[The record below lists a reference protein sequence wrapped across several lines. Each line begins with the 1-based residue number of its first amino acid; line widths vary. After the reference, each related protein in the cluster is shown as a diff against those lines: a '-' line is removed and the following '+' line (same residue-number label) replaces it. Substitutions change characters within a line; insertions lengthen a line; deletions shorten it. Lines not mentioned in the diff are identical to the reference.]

1 MSSHKIWYSILATAS
16 LFGISCLQDSK
27 EVEVLRYKNR
37 ILLADSLAVEADSAI
52 VTIVVGNAEPIVDKF
67 RKPLNDTLFV
77 EFDVSNG
84 DEITISYQ
92 LFAGDS
98 VLFEDDADFTAGTSV
113 AALEVENKIEVDLVE
128 SSNALSSSEESSSAR
143 SSIKPSSVKVSS
155 SAPISEDVSSSSV
168 SVPSS
173 SLMPISSSAT
183 IVGTSSSKPSSSSV
197 MPIVVSSSIPVSVE
211 ASSSSVPVLSSSVSI
226 SSSNAPSS
234 SSVIFDDT
242 GVYYHGALSTSGNV
256 VKDQNGETFTLRGVT
271 IGYFGL
277 GDDKWWTDAVLTELK
292 TNWKVNAIRILLL
305 KETPSGL
312 SNAAYISHHM
322 PKINEIIQKAINQDL
337 YVVIGYDEGNSATMD
352 PTASNV
358 IFSEI
363 AKVWGGKANL
373 IYELWY
379 GNTGSWSTVKTYVE
393 TILGKIRIEDSNNL
407 VFVTT
412 PNYSQSP
419 DLSVSSKLSDNKVVY
434 QMGYDANS
442 ISLGTATN
450 VVNAALAGGLPVI
463 NSDFVAHGW
472 ACTSAYN
479 PTQAGQW
486 LSFAKSK
493 NIGVFAKILGVQ
505 NNCALLTASATSA
518 GAWAEADLS
527 PWGKQIR
534 DAFIAW

>member
-1 MSSHKIWYSILATAS
+1 MSSPKLWYSILAAGS

-27 EVEVLRYKNR
+27 DVEVLRYKNR
-37 ILLADSLAVEADSAI
+37 IVLADSLATEADSAI
-52 VTIVVGNAEPIVDKF
+52 VTISIGNAEPIVEKF
-67 RKPLNDTLFV
+67 RNPLDDTLFV
-77 EFDVSNG
+77 EFDASNG

-92 LFAGDS
+92 LFSGDS

-113 AALEVENKIEVDLVE
+113 AALEVENKIEVELVQSSNAPSSSVE
-128 SSNALSSSEESSSAR
+128 SSSAHSSTKPSSAKASSSVPASEVARSSSEPKLPTSSSTPVVAPSSSLKSSSSSVTPIVLSSSAPVSVAVSSSSIAAISSSAALSSSN
-143 SSIKPSSVKVSS
+143 
-155 SAPISEDVSSSSV
+155 
-168 SVPSS
+168 
-173 SLMPISSSAT
+173 
-183 IVGTSSSKPSSSSV
+183 G
-197 MPIVVSSSIPVSVE
+197 
-211 ASSSSVPVLSSSVSI
+211 
-226 SSSNAPSS
+226 PSS

-256 VKDQNGETFTLRGVT
+256 VKDKNGANFTLRGIT
-271 IGYFGL
+271 MGYFGL
-277 GDDKWWTDAVLTELK
+277 GDDAWWTDGVLSELK
-292 TNWKVNAIRILLL
+292 TKWKVNAIRLLLL
-305 KETPSGL
+305 KGAPSGL
-312 SNAAYISHHM
+312 SNAAYIAHHM
-322 PKINEIIQKAINQDL
+322 PKINEIIQKAIDHDL
-337 YVVIGYDEGNSATMD
+337 YVVIGYDEGSSTTMD

-358 IFSEI
+358 IFPEI
-363 AKVWGGKANL
+363 AKVWGNKANL

-393 TILGKIRIEDSNNL
+393 TILGKIRVEDPDNL

-419 DLSVSSKLSDNKVVY
+419 DISVSSKLSDTKVVY

-450 VVNAALAGGLPVI
+450 VVNAALAGDLPVI
-463 NSDFVAHGW
+463 SSDFVAHGW

-505 NNCALLTASATSA
+505 NGCALLTASATSA
-518 GAWAEADLS
+518 GSWVEQDLS
-527 PWGKQIR
+527 LWGKQIR